1 MNQTK
6 TSYHFKITTSEEI
19 IHVFATVMSHADE
32 ETLLDLWCPEEPRL
46 NQRITATCA
55 SIPQSIETMLYEN
68 LNQIMPA
75 GSYSI
80 RYLLY

>member
-46 NQRITATCA
+46 NQRITTMR
-55 SIPQSIETMLYEN
+55 SGIPQALETMLCEN

-80 RYLLY
+80 RYLSY